1 MLEVLQSSGLM
12 PDSDDLYRD
21 IVERQTELICRYL
34 PDGVLTFVNAA
45 FCRHFNLQREALDE
59 QNFFSLWGEQQRV
72 TLQKSLLELSPKSPE
87 RTLEHSIPTPDSKTI
102 WQHWTILGIFDE
114 HGLLVEV
121 QSTGINITERKLA
134 ELAATKHARE
144 LGGLHKATAALLS
157 TLDLEALLG
166 QILDAAISAVPAA
179 KRGVIHLIARDTG
192 QLEMR
197 AVLGYT
203 ETDPRIKKFSLPSGK
218 GYVARAV
225 GERQPLLIPD
235 IHFDD
240 EPDLPP
246 ERHSKGNGVQSA
258 IVAPLIMGE
267 HVLGAL
273 SLESSSR
280 AAFTESDLDLAV
292 SFAATATAAIRNAQL
307 HAEVQKQ
314 AITDTLTGIYNRRGF
329 FELGRREVERALRF
343 GRPLAA
349 IMLDVDNFKRVNDNF
364 GHQEGDRALQHLS
377 DCLNNNIRKVDI
389 LGRYGG
395 DEFSI
400 LLPEIDMFAAST
412 VAERLRH
419 SVFSMPI
426 EIDKGSIQM
435 TISLGIAKVSSDTP
449 DLDTLLDRAD
459 QAMYAA
465 KNAGRNRIE
474 IR

>member
-1 MLEVLQSSGLM
+1 MLEVLRSSGIM

-34 PDGVLTFVNAA
+34 PDGVLTFVNDA
-45 FCRHFNLQREALDE
+45 FSRHFNLQGQPLVEL
-59 QNFFSLWGEQQRV
+59 NFFSLLGEQQRA
-72 TLQKSLLELSPKSPE
+72 TLQKNLLDLSPKNPE
-87 RTLEHSIPTPDSKTI
+87 RTLEHSFLTQEGKTI
-102 WQHWTILGIFDE
+102 WQHWTNLGIFDE

-121 QSTGINITERKLA
+121 QSTGFNITERKLA
-134 ELAATKHARE
+134 ELAADRHARE
-144 LGGLHKATAALLS
+144 LGALHKATAALLS

-218 GYVARAV
+218 GHVARAV
-225 GERQPLLIPD
+225 SERQPLLIPD
-235 IHFDD
+235 IQSDY
-240 EPDLPP
+240 EPDQAV
-246 ERHSKGNGVQSA
+246 ERHPKGNGVQSA
-258 IVAPLIMGE
+258 IVAPLILGD

-273 SLESSSR
+273 SLKSSSR
-280 AAFTESDLDLAV
+280 AAFSESDLNLAV

-329 FELGRREVERALRF
+329 FELGRREVERSLRF
-343 GRPLAA
+343 SRPLAA

-364 GHQEGDRALQHLS
+364 GHQEGDRALQLLS

-412 VAERLRH
+412 VAERLRQ

-426 EIDKGSIQM
+426 EIDKGSIQIS
-435 TISLGIAKVSSDTP
+435 ISLGIAKVSSDTP

-465 KNAGRNRIE
+465 KKAGRNRTE